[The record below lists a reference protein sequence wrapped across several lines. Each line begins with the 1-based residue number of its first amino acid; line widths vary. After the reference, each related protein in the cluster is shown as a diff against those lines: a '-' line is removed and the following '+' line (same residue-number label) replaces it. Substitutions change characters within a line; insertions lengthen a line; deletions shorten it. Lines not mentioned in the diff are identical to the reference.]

1 MRLRFQKGDAVA
13 IAIVVLLAVAVALL
27 FLPRREQTGAQVEIY
42 RNGALVKTL
51 PLQQDG
57 TCTVEGNYTNVVT
70 VHSGKVSITASDCP
84 GQDCVHSG
92 AISAAGR
99 SIVCLPN
106 AVEVR
111 IVGKNDDVDIV
122 VG

>member
-1 MRLRFQKGDAVA
+1 MGLHFQKGDALA
-13 IAIVVLLAVAVALL
+13 IAIVVLLAVGVALL
-27 FLPRREQTGAQVEIY
+27 CLPRQGQTGAQVEIY
-42 RNGALVKTL
+42 QNGTLIKTL
-51 PLQQDG
+51 PLWQDG

-70 VHSGKVSITASDCP
+70 VRGGKVSITASNCP

-92 AISAAGR
+92 TISAAGR
-99 SIVCLPN
+99 SVVCLPN